1 MSWGFAATV
10 IAIAAIIMLYFWA
23 QKAAVSSKEIVLLAA
38 LTAIA
43 ALGRIPFAAIPS
55 VQPTTFIIM
64 LSGCI
69 FGPQAGFMVGASAAL
84 VSNFFL
90 GQGPWTPWQMIGWGL
105 VGAGTSYFYR
115 LWPGSKPV
123 GLALLGL
130 LWGYIFGWIQNLG
143 FWLAFVYP
151 LSIQSFLAT
160 YAASIIFDSLHAVC
174 NFCLCLVLA
183 VPVLK
188 ILQEYQEKIS
198 YRVLPVEDNTFK
210 KKDMQKAGNSDNTIT
225 SNK

>member
-1 MSWGFAATV
+1 MSWGFVATI

-38 LTAIA
+38 LTAIG

-64 LSGCI
+64 LSACI
-69 FGPQAGFMVGASAAL
+69 FGPQAGFMVGAGAAL

-105 VGAGTSYFYR
+105 VGAGTAYFYR
-115 LWPGSKPV
+115 LWPGNKPV

-143 FWLAFVYP
+143 FWLNFVYP
-151 LSIQSFLAT
+151 LNIQSFLAT
-160 YAASIIFDSLHAVC
+160 YAASIVFDSLHAAC

-183 VPVLK
+183 APVLK
-188 ILQEYQEKIS
+188 ILQEYQEKIT
-198 YRVLPVEDNTFK
+198 YRVLPAEDNMPK
-210 KKDMQKAGNSDNTIT
+210 KESEQKG
-225 SNK
+225 KQ

>member
-1 MSWGFAATV
+1 MSWGFVATV
-10 IAIAAIIMLYFWA
+10 IAIAAIFMLYFWA
-23 QKAAVSSKEIVLLAA
+23 QKAAISSKEIVLLAT
-38 LTAIA
+38 LTTIA
-43 ALGRIPFAAIPS
+43 ALARIPFAAIPS

-90 GQGPWTPWQMIGWGL
+90 GQGPWTPWQMIAWGL
-105 VGAGTSYFYR
+105 VGAGTAYFYR
-115 LWPGSKPV
+115 FWRGSKPV

-151 LSIQSFLAT
+151 LSMRSFVAT
-160 YAASIIFDSLHAVC
+160 YAASIVFDSLHAAC

-183 VPVLK
+183 IPFLK
-188 ILQEYQEKIS
+188 ILQEYQEKIT
-198 YRVLPVEDNTFK
+198 YRIMAAEDNTFK
-210 KKDMQKAGNSDNTIT
+210 KKESERTGSQ
-225 SNK
+225 

>member
-1 MSWGFAATV
+1 LSWGFVATI
-10 IAIAAIIMLYFWA
+10 IAIAAIIVLYFWA

-90 GQGPWTPWQMIGWGL
+90 GQGPWTPWQMMAWGL
-105 VGAGTSYFYR
+105 VGAGTAFFYR
-115 LWPGSKPV
+115 LWPGNKPV
-123 GLALLGL
+123 GLALLGIF
-130 LWGYIFGWIQNLG
+130 WGYIFGWIQNLG

-151 LSIQSFLAT
+151 LNIQSFLAT
-160 YAASIIFDSLHAVC
+160 YAASIIFDSLHAAC

-183 VPVLK
+183 APVLK
-188 ILQEYQEKIS
+188 ILQEYQEKIT
-198 YRVLPVEDNTFK
+198 YRVLSAEEV
-210 KKDMQKAGNSDNTIT
+210 KDGDVK
-225 SNK
+225 